1 MILREAAESDFE
13 LISEISQSIYSSIAN
28 KALFNW
34 PGAVLRGELQNV
46 KTMVVEANCELVS
59 FLCYRD
65 LPDLYEISVLATRF
79 SVRNKNFQTA
89 LIEFLQR
96 LAAKQR
102 KSIMLEVHHLN
113 LPAQRLYQ
121 KTGFLLVNSRR
132 NYYSDG
138 AEALVM
144 KWTNDKAGC

>member
-13 LISEISQSIYSSIAN
+13 LISEISQSIYSSIEN

-46 KTMVVEANCELVS
+46 KTMVVEANGELVS

-102 KSIMLEVHHLN
+102 KSIILEVHHLN
-113 LPAQRLYQ
+113 LAAQRLYQ
-121 KTGFLLVNSRR
+121 KTGFFLVHSRR